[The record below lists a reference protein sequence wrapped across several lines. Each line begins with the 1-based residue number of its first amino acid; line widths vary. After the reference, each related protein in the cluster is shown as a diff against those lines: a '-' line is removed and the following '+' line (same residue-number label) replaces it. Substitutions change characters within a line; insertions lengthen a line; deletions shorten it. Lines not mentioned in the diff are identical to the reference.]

1 MRSDRP
7 RLILSVGL
15 ALLCAVGGRV
25 DASDFR
31 FDRDTFVFL
40 NATVLVYKNGHAV
53 GKRPQDKNAPKLYT
67 QRCFVMTRAA
77 LQFHKFARF
86 DPKARPLDDAALAAR
101 VRDVARRQAWNPPLP
116 ARQRV
121 VFPGYANLRQMSK
134 ARGDVLRAN
143 IGLGWPTYLRVGN
156 YRMFYKH
163 DPKYQESTRAHI
175 DAALARNDC
184 AVAYLSDYPQF
195 LINHAVLVYA
205 KKPRRAGSKID
216 NYVVYDPNHPEGPRA
231 LKWLPDKRA
240 FDYQKDEE
248 FPGGFTR
255 VYQVYGKPWQ

>member
-1 MRSDRP
+1 VRSDRWW
-7 RLILSVGL
+7 LILSVAL
-15 ALLCAVGGRV
+15 ALLCAVISRA

-31 FDRDTFVFL
+31 FNRDTFVFL

-53 GKRPQDKNAPKLYT
+53 GRRPDGPKLYT

-86 DPKARPLDDAALAAR
+86 DPKAPPLDDKALAAR
-101 VRDVARRQAWNPPLP
+101 VRDLAHRQAWDPPLP
-116 ARQRV
+116 AGQRV
-121 VFPGYANLRQMSK
+121 VFPGYANLRAMSK
-134 ARGDVLRAN
+134 ARGRVLQEN

-163 DPKYQESTRAHI
+163 DPKYQETTRADI

-184 AVAYLSDYPQF
+184 AVGYLSDYPQF
-195 LINHAVLVYA
+195 LINHAVLIYA

-216 NYVVYDPNHPEGPRA
+216 KYVVYDPNHPEGPRE
-231 LKWLPDKRA
+231 LKWLPNKRA